1 MELILSKKLFERLNL
16 LDTTISSDKF
26 SFLLLP
32 IGAQYVGSI
41 LLRVF

>member
-1 MELILSKKLFERLNL
+1 MELILNKKLFERLNL

-32 IGAQYVGSI
+32 IEAQYVGSL
-41 LLRVF
+41 LLRGF